1 VTYNLPDAFGN
12 MNTINAK
19 GSLVSGVGLNSEAT
33 LFVRTIDACP
43 NFKSPTTGSIATDR
57 SVCGVDRYEWQ
68 FTEANSAGTPIGLPN
83 LTPIYGPSGASRVLA
98 LSTVPGI
105 AGAKFYNVKIRT
117 KHADGVSLSS
127 WGNTSCVKT
136 IGAAGMAV
144 ANEDIIANTL
154 SNGAEVML
162 YPNPNN
168 GQGVNVQIH
177 GMDGDVQVRLMDGNG
192 RLVKSDRWIVEG
204 SLNTTLDFD
213 QTLSTG
219 LYQVEFIQGNARTT
233 LRMSVVR

>member
-1 VTYNLPDAFGN
+1 
-12 MNTINAK
+12 
-19 GSLVSGVGLNSEAT
+19 
-33 LFVRTIDACP
+33 
-43 NFKSPTTGSIATDR
+43 
-57 SVCGVDRYEWQ
+57 
-68 FTEANSAGTPIGLPN
+68 
-83 LTPIYGPSGASRVLA
+83 
-98 LSTVPGI
+98 
-105 AGAKFYNVKIRT
+105 
-117 KHADGVSLSS
+117 VSLSS

-154 SNGAEVML
+154 SNGAEVIL

-168 GQGVNVQIH
+168 GQGVNVQIN
-177 GMDGDVQVRLMDGNG
+177 GMDGDVQVRLMDSNG

-204 SLNTTLDFD
+204 SLITTLDFD